1 MMVFV
6 ARRANKSRESRSLS
20 WKSVL
25 KHFYLFTHELFRAV
39 YMRQNAN
46 DTTGEHST
54 VFLKSIHG
62 SGTYLRGFQDDFR
75 NGSIFNR

>member
-1 MMVFV
+1 MKLMNF
-6 ARRANKSRESRSLS
+6 
-20 WKSVL
+20 
-25 KHFYLFTHELFRAV
+25 FRAV

-62 SGTYLRGFQDDFR
+62 SGSYLRGFQDDFR
-75 NGSIFNR
+75 KGFNFALIKDTSGTMTTV